1 MITEKDI
8 DGFENYEER
17 IANLLIFIKQQNIKQ
32 QKEDAWVE
40 SQNQKFKLKST
51 NKTKRK
57 TKTQIRKEQLQLLKT
72 QVPKMGNVSKF
83 FNF

>member
-1 MITEKDI
+1 MEFDPET
-8 DGFENYEER
+8 YEQR
-17 IANLLIFIKQQNIKQ
+17 IAALLEFIKRQNIKQ

-57 TKTQIRKEQLQLLKT
+57 TKTQARKEQLQLLKT

>member
-1 MITEKDI
+1 MEFDPETYDQ
-8 DGFENYEER
+8 R
-17 IANLLIFIKQQNIKQ
+17 INALLEFIKKQNIQQ

-40 SQNQKFKLKST
+40 SQNQKFKLKS
-51 NKTKRK
+51 NKPKRK
-57 TKTQIRKEQLQLLKT
+57 TKAQARKEQLQLLKT

>member
-1 MITEKDI
+1 MEFDPET
-8 DGFENYEER
+8 YEQR
-17 IANLLIFIKQQNIKQ
+17 IAALLEFIKRQNIKQ

-57 TKTQIRKEQLQLLKT
+57 TKTQVRKEQLQLLKT